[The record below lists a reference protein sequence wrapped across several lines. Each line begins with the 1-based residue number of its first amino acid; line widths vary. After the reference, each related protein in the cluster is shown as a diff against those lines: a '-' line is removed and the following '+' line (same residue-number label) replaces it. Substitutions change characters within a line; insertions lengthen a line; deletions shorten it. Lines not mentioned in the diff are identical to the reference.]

1 MQKLK
6 ERKTFLALYLLSFY
20 GENNNVLVTRERNCS
35 LQTTTN
41 FQRI

>member
-6 ERKTFLALYLLSFY
+6 ERKTLFALCLLSFY
-20 GENNNVLVTRERNCS
+20 GENNNVLVIRERNCS
-35 LQTTTN
+35 WQTTTN